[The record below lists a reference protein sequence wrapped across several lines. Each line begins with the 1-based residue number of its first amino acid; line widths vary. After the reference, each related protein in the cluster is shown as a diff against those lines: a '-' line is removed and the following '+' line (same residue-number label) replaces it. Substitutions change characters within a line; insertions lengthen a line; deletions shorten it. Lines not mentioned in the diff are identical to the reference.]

1 MEESRRENL
10 RTTQVLRFP
19 RQLLLMSL
27 LVVMLLPA
35 ATALGKQE
43 EKFEKLPVFRAS
55 QILPNN
61 LLTGSNYKIL
71 DEVHCDGFNYIYDLD
86 TDYGPLRVEST
97 ALLKVR
103 IRELAALAQ
112 MHKVEETEE
121 FQQAFSKT
129 AQDSANKTINLAK
142 GLVENPTGTI
152 TGVASGV
159 GSYLS
164 GLGRSIKSGF
174 EGLKNGG
181 GGSAYDD
188 STWEKVIGFAKTKR
202 EVAARFKVDPYSDYQ
217 VLQDRLD
224 KIAWAAFAGGKTFSM
239 ALGAVPGGA
248 GIAISTTKFAAD
260 MNQAIVQKS
269 PGELNEYNAD
279 KLKAMG
285 IEPAVAKQFL
295 EHRQYSPTRKTYIVG
310 ALDQMKGVD
319 NRTAFLKAALVA
331 ANPTVA
337 FYFQEQAIMYG
348 MYHHKVKPLASFMLV
363 GRYPFAQ
370 TKEGGT
376 VGLFPIDYLVW
387 TKEMAGKVEGSGGES
402 IKGFDRKD
410 KTLLLGGT
418 LSKLARKNLMDMGW
432 KIEENTAKK
441 LLPNG

>member
-1 MEESRRENL
+1 MEKGGSENYQAA
-10 RTTQVLRFP
+10 QVMPIPGR
-19 RQLLLMSL
+19 LLLVSL
-27 LVVMLLPA
+27 LVLLLSA
-35 ATALGKQE
+35 ATAWGKQA
-43 EKFEKLPVFRAS
+43 EKFEKPPVFQAS
-55 QILPNN
+55 QILPEN
-61 LLTGSNYKIL
+61 LLKGSNYKIL
-71 DEVHCDGFNYIYDLD
+71 DEVHCDGFNYIYDLE

-103 IRELAALAQ
+103 LRELAAITKML
-112 MHKVEETEE
+112 KIEETEE
-121 FQQAFSKT
+121 FQQAFSST

-164 GLGRSIKSGF
+164 GLGRSIKGGF
-174 EGLKNGG
+174 ESLKNGG
-181 GGSAYDD
+181 GASSYDE
-188 STWEKVIGFAKTKR
+188 STWKKVIGFAKTKR
-202 EVAARFKVDPYSDYQ
+202 EVAAKFKVDPYSDYQ
-217 VLQDRLD
+217 VLQDQLD
-224 KIAWAAFAGGKTFSM
+224 RIAWAAFAGGKTFSM

-248 GIAISTTKFAAD
+248 GLAISTTKFVAD

-269 PGELNEYNAD
+269 PGELNEFNAK
-279 KLKAMG
+279 KLTAMG
-285 IEPAVAKQFL
+285 INQAVAKQFL

-310 ALDQMKGVD
+310 ALDEMKGVD

-348 MYHHKVKPLASFMLV
+348 MYHHKVKPLASFTLV
-363 GRYPFAQ
+363 GRYPFGQ
-370 TKEGGT
+370 TKEGGI

-387 TKEMAGKVEGSGGES
+387 TKEMAGKVEGSGAES
-402 IKGFDRKD
+402 IKDIDHKG

-418 LSKLARKNLMDMGW
+418 LSKLARKNLTDMGW
-432 KIEENTAKK
+432 NIEVNMAKK
-441 LLPNG
+441 LLPDG